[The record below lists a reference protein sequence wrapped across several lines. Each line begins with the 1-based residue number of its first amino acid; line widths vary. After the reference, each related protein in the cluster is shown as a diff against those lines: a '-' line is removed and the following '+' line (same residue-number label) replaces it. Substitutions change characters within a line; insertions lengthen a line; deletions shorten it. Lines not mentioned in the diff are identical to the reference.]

1 MTAATVHF
9 NSPKAALSGKMN
21 DEKNAV
27 EYNLENT
34 VQPSKIIIAAYK
46 DGRLVKMITTDEKS
60 GTKEIGCE
68 FDTIKVMAWNSFD
81 TAKPLTKPIE
91 ISKQ

>member
-60 GTKEIGCE
+60 GTKEIDCE
-68 FDTIKVMAWNSFD
+68 FDTIKIMAWNSFNA
-81 TAKPLTKPIE
+81 AKPLAESIE
-91 ISKQ
+91 ISK